1 MLWERNDIIPNE
13 VIDYISKDWNEEWFH
28 SGNKTNP
35 ETLKKN
41 MQMDQNNL
49 WNNYCESVRPYIS
62 GSTALNKVFLGTKHS
77 VPLFS
82 WYKEGDEYGYHNDSY
97 PIRQVFPNL
106 NYTVYLNDDFEG
118 GELIIKVGNVEV
130 VTKPE
135 KGKFIIYDSNLQ
147 HRVAPVTKGERK
159 VMLGW
164 METEI
169 KDTFH
174 RNFYIDYCLACQ
186 DVMETILPHY
196 DNDSQDLEYVEVVKK
211 LANFRYML
219 MREYGRTD

>member
-1 MLWERNDIIPNE
+1 
-13 VIDYISKDWNEEWFH
+13 
-28 SGNKTNP
+28 
-35 ETLKKN
+35 
-41 MQMDQNNL
+41 MDENNIWL
-49 WNNYCESVRPYIS
+49 NYCSAVKPYIMKS
-62 GSTALNKVFLGTKHS
+62 KILNNIFLATKHS

-82 WYKEGDEYGYHNDSY
+82 WYKEGDEYGYHNDNY
-97 PIRQVFPNL
+97 PIRKLYPNL

-169 KDTFH
+169 KDSFH
-174 RNFYIDYCLACQ
+174 RNFCIDYSLTCN
-186 DVMETILPHY
+186 DILRDLCPLY
-196 DNDSQDLEYVEVVKK
+196 DNNEEDLEFIAIGKR
-211 LANFRYML
+211 LNNFRYQML
-219 MREYGRTD
+219 REYGRSD

>member
-1 MLWERNDIIPNE
+1 MLWEKSDIIPNE
-13 VIDYISKDWNEEWFH
+13 IIDYISKDWNEEWFH
-28 SGNKTNP
+28 SGNNTNP
-35 ETLKKN
+35 EKLKKN
-41 MQMDQNNL
+41 LQMDQNNL
-49 WNNYCESVRPYIS
+49 WNNYCSTVQPYLKKS
-62 GSTALNKVFLGTKHS
+62 KVLNNMFLGTKHS

-82 WYKEGDEYGYHNDSY
+82 WYKEGMEYGYHNDNY
-97 PIRQVFPNL
+97 PIRQVYPNL

-169 KDTFH
+169 KDSFH
-174 RNFYIDYCLACQ
+174 RNLCIDYSLSCNELLRNL
-186 DVMETILPHY
+186 LPRF
-196 DNDSQDLEYVEVVKK
+196 DNNEEDLEYIEIGKA
-211 LANFRYML
+211 LTNFRYQIL
-219 MREYGRTD
+219 REYGRSD

>member
-1 MLWERNDIIPNE
+1 MLWEKSDIIPNE

-28 SGNKTNP
+28 SGNNTNP
-35 ETLKKN
+35 EKLKKN
-41 MQMDQNNL
+41 LQMDQNNL
-49 WNNYCESVRPYIS
+49 WNNYCDSVRPYIN
-62 GSTALNKVFLGTKHS
+62 GSNTLNNVFLGTKHS

-97 PIRQVFPNL
+97 PIRQVYPNL
-106 NYTVYLNDDFEG
+106 NYTCYLNDDFEG
-118 GELIIKVGNVEV
+118 GELILKVGNIEV

-174 RNFYIDYCLACQ
+174 RNLYIDYCLSSQ
-186 DVMETILPHY
+186 DILKTILPY
-196 DNDSQDLEYVEVVKK
+196 YNDDAEDLEYIGIVKK
-211 LANFRYML
+211 LSNFRYML
-219 MREYGRTD
+219 MREYGRSD

>member
-1 MLWERNDIIPNE
+1 MLWEKSDIIPNE

-28 SGNKTNP
+28 SGNNTNP
-35 ETLKKN
+35 EKLKKN
-41 MQMDQNNL
+41 LQMDQNNL
-49 WNNYCESVRPYIS
+49 WNNYCDTVRPYIS
-62 GSTALNKVFLGTKHS
+62 GNNILNTAFLGTKHS

-82 WYKEGDEYGYHNDSY
+82 WYKEGDEYGYHNDNY

-135 KGKFIIYDSNLQ
+135 KGKFVIYDSNLQ

-174 RNFYIDYCLACQ
+174 RNLYIDYCLSSQ
-186 DVMETILPHY
+186 EILKTILPHY
-196 DNDSQDLEYVEVVKK
+196 NDDAEDLEYIGIVKK
-211 LANFRYML
+211 LSNFRYML
-219 MREYGRTD
+219 MLSLIHI

>member
-1 MLWERNDIIPNE
+1 MLWEKSDIIPNE
-13 VIDYISKDWNEEWFH
+13 IIDYIGKDWSEEWFH
-28 SGNKTNP
+28 SGNLSNP
-35 ETLKKN
+35 EKIKKN
-41 MQMDQNNL
+41 MQMDENNI
-49 WNNYCESVRPYIS
+49 WSNYCSAVQPYIK
-62 GSTALNKVFLGTKHS
+62 GSKVLNNMFLGTKHS
-77 VPLFS
+77 VPMFS
-82 WYKEGDEYGYHNDSY
+82 WYKEGDQYGYHNDNY
-97 PIRQVFPNL
+97 PIRNLFPNL

-169 KDTFH
+169 KDSFH
-174 RNFYIDYCLACQ
+174 RNLCIEYSLSCND
-186 DVMETILPHY
+186 ILRDLQPRY
-196 DNDSQDLEYVEVVKK
+196 DNNEEDLEFIEIGKR
-211 LANFRYML
+211 LANFRYQIL
-219 MREYGRTD
+219 REYGRSD